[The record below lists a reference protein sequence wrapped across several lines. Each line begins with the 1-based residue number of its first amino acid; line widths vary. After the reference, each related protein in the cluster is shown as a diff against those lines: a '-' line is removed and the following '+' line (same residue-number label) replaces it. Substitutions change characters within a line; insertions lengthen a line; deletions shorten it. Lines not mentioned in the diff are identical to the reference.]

1 MKHALKECNNKY
13 TMTQLEERAVRI
25 FDHLAT
31 AVLLF
36 DEKLHLVSINSAGEN
51 LLSLRG
57 IGNGT
62 NKFISNT
69 YLHYPSKG

>member
-36 DEKLHLVSINSAGEN
+36 DEKLQLVSINSAGEN

-57 IGNGT
+57 IGNGIVASFWDT
-62 NKFISNT
+62 HLQYDS
-69 YLHYPSKG
+69 